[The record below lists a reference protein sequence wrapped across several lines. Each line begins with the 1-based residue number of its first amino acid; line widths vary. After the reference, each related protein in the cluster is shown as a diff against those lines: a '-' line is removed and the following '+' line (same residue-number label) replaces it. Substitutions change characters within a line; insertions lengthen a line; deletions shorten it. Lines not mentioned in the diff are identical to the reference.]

1 MNQPQLPAYGRH
13 AEMDG
18 SPAICLHVETIQAEK
33 VLGEFIFNILSDCS
47 FFSANFIDNINKI
60 ARASL
65 SEANRSGK
73 KLSLLCSEA
82 LKKKN
87 PKIFWDI
94 EDFKNRK
101 SFWKNLTMGYCR
113 LVSGNRGIGN
123 FDRN

>member
-33 VLGEFIFNILSDCS
+33 VLGEFIFNTLSDCS
-47 FFSANFIDNINKI
+47 FLSANFIDNINEI

-82 LKKKN
+82 LKKKIRKYSGIL
-87 PKIFWDI
+87 KILKI
-94 EDFKNRK
+94 ENRFGK
-101 SFWKNLTMGYCR
+101 
-113 LVSGNRGIGN
+113 I
-123 FDRN
+123 

>member
-33 VLGEFIFNILSDCS
+33 GEFIFNTLSDCS
-47 FFSANFIDNINKI
+47 FLSANFIDNINEI

-65 SEANRSGK
+65 SEANKSGK

-82 LKKKN
+82 LKKKIRKYSGIL
-87 PKIFWDI
+87 KILKI
-94 EDFKNRK
+94 ENRFGK
-101 SFWKNLTMGYCR
+101 
-113 LVSGNRGIGN
+113 I
-123 FDRN
+123 

>member
-33 VLGEFIFNILSDCS
+33 VLGEFIFNTLSDCS
-47 FFSANFIDNINKI
+47 FFSANFIDNINEI
-60 ARASL
+60 ARA

-82 LKKKN
+82 LKKKIRKYSGIL
-87 PKIFWDI
+87 KILKI
-94 EDFKNRK
+94 ENRFGK
-101 SFWKNLTMGYCR
+101 
-113 LVSGNRGIGN
+113 I
-123 FDRN
+123 

>member
-33 VLGEFIFNILSDCS
+33 VLGEFIFNTLSDCS
-47 FFSANFIDNINKI
+47 FLSANFIDNINKI

-101 SFWKNLTMGYCR
+101 SFWKNLTMDYCR

>member
-33 VLGEFIFNILSDCS
+33 VLGEFIFNTLSDCS
-47 FFSANFIDNINKI
+47 FLSANFIDNINKI

-73 KLSLLCSEA
+73 KLSLLFRGFEKKIRKYSGI
-82 LKKKN
+82 LKIL
-87 PKIFWDI
+87 KI
-94 EDFKNRK
+94 ENRFGK
-101 SFWKNLTMGYCR
+101 
-113 LVSGNRGIGN
+113 I
-123 FDRN
+123 

>member
-33 VLGEFIFNILSDCS
+33 VLGEFIFNTLSDCS
-47 FFSANFIDNINKI
+47 FLSANFIDNINKI

-73 KLSLLCSEA
+73 KLTLLCSEA

-101 SFWKNLTMGYCR
+101 SFWKNLTMDYCR